1 MQKKKELVKNTL
13 IIFLGKVSTQF
24 ISFFLLPLYTRF
36 LSTSAY
42 GAVDLITTYVSL
54 FVPVISLQQE
64 MATFRYLIDAR
75 GSSNKIKDVI
85 TTSILNVIKLLILF
99 FILYFIVLY
108 FFKFN
113 YAYLILANI
122 TVCIFSNLFLQIA
135 RGLGKNI
142 HYSIASFITGIV
154 TIILN
159 IVFIVFLKFQAEGML
174 LSIVLSNLVCI
185 AYLFFGLKIY
195 KYISFKSN
203 KALRRDMLKY
213 SLPLVPNGISW
224 WVVSASDRTI
234 ISTFLGVA
242 ANGIYA
248 VANKFPAI
256 INNLFSIFTM
266 SWTESASLHINDDD
280 RDKFFSDI
288 ANTVLRLFSCLC
300 ICLISC
306 MPFVFPILV
315 DVKFSEAY
323 QYIPV
328 FIIGVLC
335 NCIICVYSAIYI
347 AKKMTKQVATTSI
360 ISAVIN
366 IVLNLLLIKI
376 IGLYAACLS
385 TSIAYFVM
393 MVYRHFDLKKYVH
406 ISYQKRMVVLTL
418 LMFAISFSCYYI
430 NNLYLNIVCLI
441 VVVLYSIIVNRNVI
455 VGVLEMILKKNLKKG
470 VVSYEK
476 NNK

>member
-1 MQKKKELVKNTL
+1 MHKKKELVKNTI

-42 GAVDLITTYVSL
+42 GTVDLITTYVSL
-54 FVPVISLQQE
+54 FVPVITLQQE

-75 GSSNKIKDVI
+75 KSESKIKNVI

-99 FILYFIVLY
+99 VILYFIVLY

-113 YAYLILANI
+113 YAYFILANI
-122 TVCIFSNLFLQIA
+122 IVCIFSNLFLQIA

-142 HYSIASFITGIV
+142 HYSIASFITGVV

-174 LSIVLSNLVCI
+174 LSVILANAFCVI
-185 AYLFFGLKIY
+185 YLFFTLKIY

-203 KALRRDMLKY
+203 KTLRNQMLKY

-224 WVVSASDRTI
+224 WIVSASDRTI

-248 VANKFPAI
+248 VANKFPTI
-256 INNLFSIFTM
+256 INSLFSIFTM

-288 ANTVLRLFSCLC
+288 ANTVLKLFSCLC
-300 ICLISC
+300 IGLISC

-315 DVKFSEAY
+315 DTKFSEAY
-323 QYIPV
+323 QYIPI

-335 NCIICVYSAIYI
+335 NCIIGIYSAIYI
-347 AKKMTKQVATTSI
+347 AKKMTKQIATTSI

-366 IVLNLLLIKI
+366 IVLNILLIKL
-376 IGLYAACLS
+376 IGLYAACLA

-393 MVYRHFDLKKYVH
+393 MVYRHFDLKKYVN
-406 ISYQKRMVVLTL
+406 ISYQKWVVVLTL
-418 LMFAISFSCYYI
+418 FMFIMSFFCYYL
-430 NNLYLNIVCLI
+430 NNLCLNIICLI
-441 VVVLYSIIVNRNVI
+441 VVVIYSIVLNKNVI
-455 VGVLEMILKKNLKKG
+455 VGVFEMVLRKKM
-470 VVSYEK
+470 
-476 NNK
+476 

>member
-1 MQKKKELVKNTL
+1 MHKKKELAKNTV

-36 LSTSAY
+36 LSASSY
-42 GAVDLITTYVSL
+42 GTVDLITTYVSL
-54 FVPVISLQQE
+54 FVPVITLQQE

-75 GSSNKIKDVI
+75 GSKEKIKNVI
-85 TTSILNVIKLLILF
+85 TTSLFNVFSLLIVFIIIYLIIICLF
-99 FILYFIVLY
+99 KI
-108 FFKFN
+108 N
-113 YAYLILANI
+113 YAYFILANI
-122 TVCIFSNLFLQIA
+122 IVCIFSNLFLQIA
-135 RGLGKNI
+135 RGLGKNT

-159 IVFIVFLKFQAEGML
+159 IVFIVLFKFQVEGML
-174 LSIVLSNLVCI
+174 LSAILSNFVCI
-185 AYLFFGLKIY
+185 IYLFFALKIY
-195 KYISFKSN
+195 KYLSFKSD
-203 KALRRDMLKY
+203 KYLRKKMLKY

-224 WVVSASDRTI
+224 WVVTASDRTI

-242 ANGIYA
+242 SNGIYA
-248 VANKFPAI
+248 VANKFPTI
-256 INNLFSIFTM
+256 INSLFSIFTM
-266 SWTESASLHINDDD
+266 SWTESASLHINDED

-300 ICLISC
+300 IGLIAC
-306 MPFVFPILV
+306 MPFAFPILV
-315 DVKFSEAY
+315 DSKFDEAY
-323 QYIPV
+323 LYVPI

-335 NCIICVYSAIYI
+335 NCIIGIYSAIYI
-347 AKKMTKQVATTSI
+347 ANKMTKQIATTSI
-360 ISAVIN
+360 LSAVIN